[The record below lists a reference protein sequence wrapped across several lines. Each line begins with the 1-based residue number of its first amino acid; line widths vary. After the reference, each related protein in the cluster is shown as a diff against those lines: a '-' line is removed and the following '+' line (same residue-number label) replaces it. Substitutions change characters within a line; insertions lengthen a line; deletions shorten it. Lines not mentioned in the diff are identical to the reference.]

1 MIELGLW
8 KLVIKNIKKGTIN
21 HQIWQIIERNLR
33 SSMAYFRKQPF
44 LYSGLIKYVDNKNSI
59 IRYFQPTLPI
69 QNPIRLE

>member
-33 SSMAYFRKQPF
+33 SSMACFQKHPF
-44 LYSGLIKYVDNKNSI
+44 LFSSVKYVDNKNFI
-59 IRYFQPTLPI
+59 IQYFQPTLPI